1 MSTREVQEVFGRRAS
16 FYVDSG
22 VHADR
27 KVLAMVRELCG
38 ELRGRKVLDVATG
51 TGHTAM
57 PLSPQASMVVGLDMT
72 REMLEL
78 AGRASVDSGLKNM
91 HWLQGDVNLLPF
103 LDQCFD
109 VVSCRRAPH
118 HFPDLGKAMKEMTR
132 VLKEGGTMVIDDR
145 SVPDDEK
152 IDRTMNLLDRLHD
165 PSHVRE
171 YGVGEWKIAIQEAGL
186 NLRKIREYRR
196 HLPLTSLT
204 GNAEPEDAMEIER
217 TVAALSSDLRRRMR
231 IEEIGDQISI
241 DHYFLTIR
249 ATK

>member
-1 MSTREVQEVFGRRAS
+1 MSTRKVQEVFGRRAS

-27 KVLAMVRELCG
+27 EVLAMVCELCG

-51 TGHTAM
+51 SGHTAM
-57 PLSPQASMVVGLDMT
+57 ALSPQASMVVGLDMT

-78 AGRASVDSGLKNM
+78 AGKISEESGLKNM

-103 LDQCFD
+103 PDQCFD

-118 HFPDLGKAMKEMTR
+118 HFSDLGKAMTEMTR

-145 SVPDDEK
+145 SVPDDEE

-171 YGVGEWKIAIQEAGL
+171 YGVGEWKLAVQKAGL
-186 NLRKIREYRR
+186 NLRQVREYRR

-204 GNAEPEDAMEIER
+204 GNAEPDDAREIER

-231 IEEIGDQISI
+231 IEETGDQISI
-241 DHYFLTIR
+241 DHYFLTVR